1 MATDIRAL
9 YTHALAR
16 QAGNESYADAA
27 GKAAN
32 TKAYQR
38 AADTALANLQ
48 GVNYTSQSQGGSAA
62 ALGRPSLAAPPPGAE
77 GAKEGA
83 EDRFTLLMA
92 SLITLLG
99 DVSMESLKSRM
110 EILKSAAKAA
120 AAGNKALSDNY
131 LNAVAEFEAAAASA
145 SGSEEKLAAAK
156 ANVESAQKELADAET
171 TLGKTQPGTPEHAKA
186 LEVRDL
192 AQGKLAG
199 AQQQLTKAE
208 AEHREAVKVAADAGK
223 KAEALAKQVESAGLG
238 DKPELD
244 GVKSQLNAAATM
256 VLLMTRFAELM
267 GQSAENKLE
276 AEQELF
282 RSMQAARQE
291 FMEKKSDEYLEQVRQ
306 AEAASK
312 TMGCIGKILGA
323 VLTVVSVVGAAFTGG
338 ASLALAAVGVA
349 LMAADMLVKEL
360 TGVSFMEEAMKPL
373 MDNILNPLIQA
384 IGKGIAELLKKA
396 GVDDASAQMAGMI
409 LGAIIAAVA
418 MVAVLVVVAVV
429 GKSAAAKVAEAMGKV
444 LGKVASKIAPQV
456 AKMASRAAS
465 KISEG
470 FTKAMT
476 KARTAIGLK
485 SDPNSLGRYAAI
497 LGGGVAVTEAAGA
510 AAQSALGIKSG
521 IHQRNA
527 AEHLADLEFAKVISE
542 SLKNYLG
549 EMVQLFDQSMQAKD
563 NAVKKAFNI
572 QDSIDSSNL
581 SMARNI

>member
-1 MATDIRAL
+1 
-9 YTHALAR
+9 
-16 QAGNESYADAA
+16 
-27 GKAAN
+27 
-32 TKAYQR
+32 
-38 AADTALANLQ
+38 
-48 GVNYTSQSQGGSAA
+48 
-62 ALGRPSLAAPPPGAE
+62 
-77 GAKEGA
+77 
-83 EDRFTLLMA
+83 MA

-120 AAGNKALSDNY
+120 AEGNKALSDSY
-131 LNAVAEFEAAAASA
+131 QNAVAEFDAATASA
-145 SGSEEKLAAAK
+145 SSSQEKLAAAK
-156 ANVESAQKELADAET
+156 ANVDSAQKELVDAEAA
-171 TLGKTQPGTPEHAKA
+171 LGKTEPGTPAHAKA
-186 LEVRDL
+186 LEARDL
-192 AQGKLAG
+192 AQGKVAG

-208 AEHREAVKVAADAGK
+208 AEHRAAIKVADEAGK
-223 KAEALAKQVESAGLG
+223 KAEALARQVENAGLS
-238 DKPELD
+238 DQPVLD
-244 GVKSQLNAAATM
+244 GIKTQLNAAATM

-267 GQSAENKLE
+267 GQSAENKME

-291 FMEKKSDEYLEQVRQ
+291 FMEKKSEEYLEQVRQ
-306 AEAASK
+306 SEAASK

-384 IGKGIAELLKKA
+384 IGKAITELLKKA

-418 MVAVLVVVAVV
+418 MVAVVVVVAVV

-444 LGKVASKIAPQV
+444 LGKVASKIAPQLV
-456 AKMASRAAS
+456 KMASRAAS

-476 KARTAIGLK
+476 KARSSIGLK
-485 SDPNSLGRYAAI
+485 SDPNSLAKYASM

-542 SLKNYLG
+542 SLKSYLG

-563 NAVKKAFNI
+563 NAIKKAFSI
-572 QDSIDSSNL
+572 QDGIDSSNL

>member
-9 YTHALAR
+9 YTHTLAR
-16 QAGNESYADAA
+16 QAGKENYADAA

-48 GVNYTSQSQGGSAA
+48 GVNYASQSQGGNAA
-62 ALGRPSLAAPPPGAE
+62 TLGRPSLAAPPPGTE
-77 GAKEGA
+77 GGKKGA
-83 EDRFTLLMA
+83 EDKFTLLMA

-120 AAGNKALSDNY
+120 AEGNKALSDNY

-145 SGSEEKLAAAK
+145 SSSEEKLAAAK
-156 ANVESAQKELADAET
+156 ANVESAQKELADAEAA
-171 TLGKTQPGTPEHAKA
+171 LGKTEPGTPEQAKA
-186 LEVRDL
+186 LAARDL

-199 AQQQLTKAE
+199 AQQQLTQAE
-208 AEHREAVKVAADAGK
+208 AEHRAAIKVADEAGK
-223 KAEALAKQVESAGLG
+223 KAEALARQVESSGLG
-238 DKPELD
+238 DKPVLE
-244 GVKSQLNAAATM
+244 GVKNQLNAAATM

-282 RSMQAARQE
+282 RSMQTARQE
-291 FMEKKSDEYLEQVRQ
+291 FMEKKSEEYLEQVRQ
-306 AEAASK
+306 SEAASK

-323 VLTVVSVVGAAFTGG
+323 VLMVVSLVGAVFTAG
-338 ASLALAAVGVA
+338 ASLALTAVGIA
-349 LMAADMLVKEL
+349 LMATDMLVKEL

-373 MDNILNPLIQA
+373 MDNILNPMIQA

-409 LGAIIAAVA
+409 LGAIIGAVA

-429 GKSAAAKVAEAMGKV
+429 GKAAAKSVAKAMGKA
-444 LGKVASKIAPQV
+444 LGKLVSKIAPQV
-456 AKMASRAAS
+456 LKMATRAAT
-465 KISEG
+465 KVSEG
-470 FTKAMT
+470 FTKVMT
-476 KARTAIGLK
+476 KARSSIGLK
-485 SDPNSLGRYAAI
+485 SDPNSLARYATI
-497 LGGGVAVTEAAGA
+497 LGAGVAVTEAAGA

-542 SLKNYLG
+542 SLKSYLG

-563 NAVKKAFNI
+563 NAIKKAFSI